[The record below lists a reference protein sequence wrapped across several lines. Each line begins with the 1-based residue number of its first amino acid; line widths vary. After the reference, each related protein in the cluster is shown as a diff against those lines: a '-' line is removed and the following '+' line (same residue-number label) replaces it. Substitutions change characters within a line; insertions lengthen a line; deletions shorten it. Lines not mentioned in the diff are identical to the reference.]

1 MLLPVG
7 SALVFELANLLYLL
21 AESCL
26 ACKILLFASTKVL
39 KVLLMTLV
47 DDGRCSLEA
56 CPDLLAQLLGNGT
69 SLTILLMKFLQLVEC
84 ADYIFL
90 IGELLSSLTQLGLY
104 LKILLEI
111 VLASLRVELQQ
122 VVILLDI
129 ELVVAPQLAGFL
141 CRHSLDVLPL
151 LLQFLKLI
159 VRLVG
164 LIGRCSHCLD
174 TFDDG
179 ELLLKVGLLLGFLL
193 QEHLCTFFA
202 HHSHL
207 LFECFFVF
215 VGHNLVCCGIA
226 TAFDV
231 FLQTCFALGDVQ
243 LVEYSLKQIN
253 LIFVRIVIALCYL
266 LQAFYNLLL
275 CLVYLVVSHRLF
287 GGSVNVLDF
296 SYVLHIRHFLC
307 TLIQGFLL
315 RVHHFTVLSL

>member
-21 AESCL
+21 AESGL
-26 ACKILLFASTKVL
+26 ACEVFLFTGAKVL

-69 SLTILLMKFLQLVEC
+69 CLTILLVKFLQLVEC

-202 HHSHL
+202 HYSHL
-207 LFECFFVF
+207 LLECFFVF

-226 TAFDV
+226 TALDV

-243 LVEYSLKQIN
+243 LVEYSLK
-253 LIFVRIVIALCYL
+253 
-266 LQAFYNLLL
+266 
-275 CLVYLVVSHRLF
+275 
-287 GGSVNVLDF
+287 
-296 SYVLHIRHFLC
+296 
-307 TLIQGFLL
+307 
-315 RVHHFTVLSL
+315 

>member
-21 AESCL
+21 AEGCL
-26 ACKILLFASTKVL
+26 ACKILLLAGTQVL
-39 KVLLMTLV
+39 EVLLMTLV

-56 CPDLLAQLLGNGT
+56 GPYLLAQLLGNGAC
-69 SLTILLMKFLQLVEC
+69 LAILLMEFLQLVER
-84 ADYIFL
+84 ADYV
-90 IGELLSSLTQLGLY
+90 LLVGKLLCSLTQLGLY

-122 VVILLDI
+122 VVILLNV
-129 ELVVAPQLAGFL
+129 ELIVAPQLAGFI

-151 LLQFLKLI
+151 LLQFLKFV

-164 LIGRCSHCLD
+164 FIGRCSHGLD

-179 ELLLKVGLLLGFLL
+179 EFLLKVSLLLSFLL

-202 HHSHL
+202 HYSHL
-207 LFECFFVF
+207 LLECFFVF

-226 TAFDV
+226 TALDV

-243 LVEYSLKQIN
+243 LVEYSLK
-253 LIFVRIVIALCYL
+253 
-266 LQAFYNLLL
+266 
-275 CLVYLVVSHRLF
+275 
-287 GGSVNVLDF
+287 
-296 SYVLHIRHFLC
+296 
-307 TLIQGFLL
+307 
-315 RVHHFTVLSL
+315 